1 MKRATATLLLLL
13 VVFTLAAVDL
23 NPSAVVIKEHS
34 IDGYNVIKYYA
45 MQEWGTDHGMVLYT
59 INKQCDSCLD
69 VLEAALDE
77 TGNFSIFMEAVEYW
91 SKEGTAL
98 SNLTIIKEWLDE
110 ADFYSIFTMQCDWC
124 MVEYEYNKQV
134 ESAGSY

>member
-1 MKRATATLLLLL
+1 MKKVTATLLLLL
-13 VVFTLAAVDL
+13 VVLTLAAADL
-23 NPSAVVIKEHS
+23 SPSALVIKENS
-34 IDGYNVIKYYA
+34 IDGYNIIKYSA
-45 MQEWGTDHGMVLYT
+45 IQEWGTDHEMVLYT
-59 INKQCDSCLD
+59 INNQCTSCMN
-69 VLEAALDE
+69 VLEAALDK
-77 TGNFSIFMEAVEYW
+77 TGDLSIFVEAVKYW